1 MKTIII
7 KIRLEKVMPLIFKK
21 LADLYYLF
29 DYDDNT
35 KIFTTNCLSNDA
47 SKFAIKYDKDSDYYN
62 LLINSDRLCI
72 SHRLDKN
79 NPGSINFIINDNGD
93 IYFKLINPYS
103 VSFINIY
110 IYRNLTDSINSITQ
124 FKQFDE
130 LLDIC
135 EAIGDIYDDSKDLN
149 IVNDIQNY
157 FNPQND

>member
-7 KIRLEKVMPLIFKK
+7 KNRLEKVVPLIFKK

-29 DYDDNT
+29 DYNEDT
-35 KIFTTNCLSNDA
+35 KIFSTNCMSNHA

-110 IYRNLTDSINSITQ
+110 IYRNLTDSINVTQ

-135 EAIGDIYDDSKDLN
+135 DAIGDIYDDSKDLN
-149 IVNDIQNY
+149 IVNDVQNF
-157 FNPQND
+157 FNPDNN